1 MRTTRIYLNNRITS
15 GETLALSTSASNH
28 LIRVLR
34 CKKNSAVTVFNGE
47 GGEFS
52 ATLLNGN
59 PKAASVIINNFV
71 DTNRESPLRII
82 LIQGLSRSEHMDT
95 TIQKATELG
104 VTEIIPVICERSVS
118 INRERASKKS
128 ERWNQI
134 AISACEQSGRNL
146 LPEIHQAIT
155 FEQAI
160 NEVSAGTRLVL
171 DPAAE
176 KGLNSIKPGISSIC
190 ILSGPEGGLSEQEI
204 KTASDAGYN
213 RIKFGPRILRTET
226 AGPAVISALQ
236 TRWGDMG

>member
-1 MRTTRIYLNNRITS
+1 MRTTRIFLDNRITT
-15 GETLALSTSASNH
+15 GETLALSPSASNH

-52 ATLLNGN
+52 ATLLNEN

-71 DTNRESPLRII
+71 DINRESTLRIT
-82 LIQGLSRSEHMDT
+82 LVQGLSRSEHMDT

-104 VTEIIPVICERSVS
+104 VTEIIPVICERSAN
-118 INRERASKKS
+118 INGERARKKH

-155 FEQAI
+155 LEKAI

-176 KGLNSIKPGISSIC
+176 KGLNSIKPGLSSIC

-204 KTASDAGYN
+204 NILSDAGYN

-226 AGPAVISALQ
+226 AAPALISALQ
-236 TRWGDMG
+236 TLWGDMG